1 MTMTNSTHTATIHQ
15 FRLPGFQP
23 ATAHKPTPKL
33 ATCCSVHVGQQVV
46 YMGSIHGGPRH
57 GSSGVVTEA
66 LRRKAV
72 VDMGK
77 SGVWNIPYQF
87 LTVPQ
92 AA

>member
-1 MTMTNSTHTATIHQ
+1 MTRNTDGIAEIHQ
-15 FRLPGFQP
+15 LRLPGMHSQP
-23 ATAHKPTPKL
+23 ATPKS

-46 YMGSIHGGPRH
+46 YLGSIHGGPRF

-77 SGVWNIPYQF
+77 SGVWNIPYHF
-87 LTVPQ
+87 LTSPQ

>member
-1 MTMTNSTHTATIHQ
+1 MTLKTAEQANIHQ
-15 FRLPGFQP
+15 LRLPGMQG
-23 ATAHKPTPKL
+23 APKSE
-33 ATCCSVHVGQQVV
+33 TCCSVHVGQQVV
-46 YMGSIHGGPRH
+46 YLGSIHGGPKF

-77 SGVWNIPYQF
+77 SGVWNIPYHF
-87 LTVPQ
+87 LTSPQ

>member
-1 MTMTNSTHTATIHQ
+1 MTHNTGEMANIHQ
-15 FRLPGFQP
+15 LRLPGMQSQ
-23 ATAHKPTPKL
+23 AGTQKS

-46 YMGSIHGGPRH
+46 YLGSIHGGPKF

-72 VDMGK
+72 VDMGS
-77 SGVWNIPYQF
+77 SGVWNIPYHF
-87 LTVPQ
+87 LTSPQ